1 MRSLLIALFLALAV
15 GTTAAPTAA
24 EPSGDAWQGPDQPV
38 YVVTQNHYAEG
49 FSPEGGSAR
58 FTDLIMIEIHGGTV
72 ESAQSAEVYPI
83 GGQVNL
89 YIRGER
95 RGDVKIK
102 KVASLQCD
110 SLTAVVSTASGDAF
124 KKRSMALATNAS
136 NIHSHPNWSSK
147 PDASMNVIA
156 GTLAAEE
163 LQKHG
168 VKGVRLVQIKVQQLV
183 VTAVQPDG
191 PRYLIGALSFTGDGV
206 EHDVFLI
213 GQVADSKA
221 VPELTR
227 YHEIKDLQDGTDVEQ
242 LRFVDQLD
250 LDGDGAD
257 EVVLE
262 ETGYENEEFEI
273 YKRSDGSWKQVSTG
287 GEGGC

>member
-1 MRSLLIALFLALAV
+1 MGKVFPAFILVSAI
-15 GTTAAPTAA
+15 AAPAAA
-24 EPSGDAWQGPDQPV
+24 ESGGDAWQGPDQPV

-58 FTDLIMIEIHGGTV
+58 FTDLIMIEIHGGAV
-72 ESAQSAEVYPI
+72 APAQPAEVYPI
-83 GGQVNL
+83 GGHVNL

-95 RGDVKIK
+95 HGDVTIK

-110 SLTAVVSTASGDAF
+110 SSAAIVSTASGDAL

-147 PDASMNVIA
+147 PDTSMNVIA

-168 VKGVRLVQIKVQQLV
+168 VKGIKLVQIKIQQLT

-213 GQVADSKA
+213 GQVTGSKA
-221 VPELTR
+221 IPELVR
-227 YHEIKDLQDGTDVEQ
+227 YHEMKDLQDDTDVDE

-250 LDGDGAD
+250 LDNDGVD

-273 YKRSDGSWKQVSTG
+273 YKRGDGSWKQVSTG